1 MSPRAKA
8 LANLYRRDKVTK
20 DGLKKAVADGVITA
34 EQYQEITGLEFTS
47 TL

>member
-20 DGLKKAVADGVITA
+20 DGLKKAVADG
-34 EQYQEITGLEFTS
+34 GLPPS
-47 TL
+47 SIRK